1 MMKAVIIT
9 EPGGPEVLEVRDVEM
24 PQIGELEVLVEV
36 KAAGVN
42 RPDVFQRKGNYPA
55 PAGVD
60 ARIPGL
66 EIAGIV
72 VAKGKDV
79 VDWAIGDRVCALVAG
94 GGYAS
99 YAKVYQGHC
108 LPIPDHLNFAEAA
121 SLPET
126 VFTVWDNVFRRGK
139 LQADDHFLVHGGAG
153 GIGSTAI
160 QLATLF
166 GAVVYTT
173 VSSSEK
179 ASFCKSLGASK
190 TINYKTEDFLEAL
203 KPLGV
208 DVILDSIGGSYFEKN
223 INLLNPD
230 GRLVYI
236 NAMESARVELNLL
249 KLMQKR
255 IVLTGSTLRARDREF
270 KQVLRDD
277 IWSQVWPKLS
287 AGDFKPI
294 LYRVLPFAEAAE
306 AHRLMEDSS
315 LLGKIVLSF

>member
-1 MMKAVIIT
+1 MKAVIIT

-60 ARIPGL
+60 GRIPGL

-108 LPIPDHLNFAEAA
+108 LPIPDHLGFAEAA

-179 ASFCKSLGASK
+179 ASFCKSLGAVK
-190 TINYKTEDFLEAL
+190 TINYKTEDFLEVL
-203 KPLGV
+203 KPLRV

-287 AGDFKPI
+287 VGDFKPT

-306 AHRLMEDSS
+306 AHRLMEDSN

>member
-60 ARIPGL
+60 GRIPGL

-108 LPIPDHLNFAEAA
+108 LPIPDHLGFAEAA

-179 ASFCKSLGASK
+179 ASFCKSLGAVK
-190 TINYKTEDFLEAL
+190 TINYKTEDFLEVL
-203 KPLGV
+203 KPLRV

-287 AGDFKPI
+287 VGDFKPT

-306 AHRLMEDSS
+306 AHRLMEDSN